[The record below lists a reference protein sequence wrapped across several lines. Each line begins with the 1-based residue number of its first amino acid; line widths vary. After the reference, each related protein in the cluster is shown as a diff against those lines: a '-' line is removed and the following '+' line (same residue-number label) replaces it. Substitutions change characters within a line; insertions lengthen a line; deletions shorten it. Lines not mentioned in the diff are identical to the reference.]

1 MRFISL
7 LEVAATTEAS
17 EKIIKIEDLIE
28 KLIDL
33 SITAGKHILAA
44 VLVYIIGSF
53 LVKLINRL
61 LATMLARR
69 KVDISVQSFLKS
81 MVNILLLVL
90 LLISVIGA
98 LGVNTT
104 SFAALLASAGIA
116 VGMALSGNLSNFAGG
131 IVILLFK
138 PFKVGDWI
146 EAQGTQGAVKEI
158 QIFHTILITAD
169 NKTVY
174 IPNGNLSSALVTNYS
189 QQKSRRITW
198 EIGVEYGEDIERVRT
213 KVYDLF
219 RSDPRV
225 IQNEPG
231 QMPFVGL
238 DNFGESSVNLIVR
251 VWVKPTDYWDVFY
264 EGQQKIYDLFNREG
278 INIPFPQRVVHM
290 QSLNRHRNNK
300 S

>member
-7 LEVAATTEAS
+7 LEAAAATDAS

-53 LVKLINRL
+53 LVKLLNKI

-69 KVDISVQSFLKS
+69 KVDVSVQSFLKS
-81 MVNILLLVL
+81 MVNILLLIL
-90 LLISVIGA
+90 LIISVIGA

-104 SFAALLASAGIA
+104 SFAALLASAGVA

-158 QIFHTILITAD
+158 QIFHTILVTAD
-169 NKTVY
+169 HKTVF
-174 IPNGNLSSALVTNYS
+174 IPNGNLSSALVVNYS
-189 QQKSRRITW
+189 QQENRRITW
-198 EIGVEYGEDIERVRT
+198 EIGVEYGESIERVRE
-213 KVYDLF
+213 KVYELF
-219 RSDPRV
+219 LSDPR
-225 IQNEPG
+225 ILQNEPD
-231 QMPFVGL
+231 QKPFVGL
-238 DNFGESSVNLIVR
+238 DKFGESSVDLIVR
-251 VWVKPTDYWDVFY
+251 VWVKTADYWDVFY
-264 EGQQKIYDLFNREG
+264 EGQQKIYDLFDREG
-278 INIPFPQRVVHM
+278 IHIPFPQRVVHV
-290 QSLNRHRNNK
+290 QK
-300 S
+300 